1 MGSADGES
9 GSSAVGSSL
18 IVLEAGASALDRQL
32 RDALEQQ
39 KATADVLKVISRS
52 PFDLQTVFDTIVES
66 GARLCEAEGALV
78 YRREGSNYHIAATFG
93 FSQELR
99 NFMERNP
106 IPADRGTAAGRAALE
121 GKPVQI
127 PDVLA
132 DPEYT
137 FFAGQRLGSWRA
149 ALGVP
154 LLRDGQPIGA
164 LAVVRSA
171 PRAFTDSQ
179 VQLIATFADQ
189 AVIAIENVRLFE
201 EIQDKSRQLEIA
213 NAYKSRF
220 LAAASHDLRQPLHA
234 LNLFVAQLHGL
245 SDSAGRARVLSR
257 IDAAISA
264 MNEQFDALL
273 DMSKL
278 DAGILAPNLTVF
290 PIERLLTRLRTTF
303 AESAR
308 AKGLRLRIVS
318 SSAWVRSDFI
328 LLERILLNLVSNAVR
343 YTTRGGVVVGCRHRG
358 QMLRIDVWDSGQG
371 IPENQR
377 RNIFA
382 EFYQLG
388 TSEPD
393 RRGGLGLGL
402 SIVDRLAN
410 LLGHS
415 IELTSRRGTGSR
427 FSVSV
432 PAVEAARGTTAAATP
447 VVLVSDRTRG
457 KLVVVMDDDEL
468 VLDGMRGI
476 LVSWGCRVVTASSD
490 KAALAQLGEMGRL
503 PDLIISDYR
512 LADGHTGILAITRL
526 REVLAAPIPAF
537 LVSGDTG
544 PERLREATVSGFQL
558 LHKPLPPMALRALLN
573 RLLRT

>member
-1 MGSADGES
+1 
-9 GSSAVGSSL
+9 
-18 IVLEAGASALDRQL
+18 
-32 RDALEQQ
+32 
-39 KATADVLKVISRS
+39 
-52 PFDLQTVFDTIVES
+52 
-66 GARLCEAEGALV
+66 LCEAEGALV

-457 KLVVVMDDDEL
+457 KLVGVMDDDEL